1 MRSALAQSSNLCPH
15 RLRKRHARQSDVR
28 LLVNTLGGERC
39 GVPLEILRR
48 GRSCGR
54 FDPGAGPLLT
64 GVANQPGGRLLMGP
78 AKPRP
83 ARQKWPSRRYGLGH
97 GQVTGDVGSLVNA
110 PFRQGCCRTRG
121 LILFAG
127 SFYLSF
133 HRGDFHSVLHRTY
146 AHRYPQGVRDFSQL
160 AGSVGGRVNSQVIL
174 PDLTRPTISTLTALR
189 ASFAGAE
196 LQRKCTAKGRGT
208 SRKINH
214 QWGI

>member
-1 MRSALAQSSNLCPH
+1 MGSIRHTGLARAAALAQSSNLCPH

-39 GVPLEILRR
+39 GVPLELRR

-110 PFRQGCCRTRG
+110 P
-121 LILFAG
+121 
-127 SFYLSF
+127 S
-133 HRGDFHSVLHRTY
+133 
-146 AHRYPQGVRDFSQL
+146 
-160 AGSVGGRVNSQVIL
+160 GRVVVGRGASL
-174 PDLTRPTISTLTALR
+174 FSPDRPISRPSWRFPQRSPQNLCTSLSTGREGFLTA
-189 ASFAGAE
+189 GGV
-196 LQRKCTAKGRGT
+196 GRR
-208 SRKINH
+208 SRE
-214 QWGI
+214 